1 MPLKKLIDK
10 EKPDFLIIH
19 LITSLPLIL
28 LIFFNFNTKFILRIS
43 GMPKLNFFRKVL
55 WKLISKKIYL
65 VTCPTIT
72 TLNYLISLKY
82 RYLKEYSK
90 IPHYIITKTGTV
102 LQLLNNTDV
111 GYFFQNPDID
121 IE

>member
-1 MPLKKLIDK
+1 MSIKEFTVDKYGTFKSVGTHDKKN
-10 EKPDFLIIH
+10 II
-19 LITSLPLIL
+19 LCST
-28 LIFFNFNTKFILRIS
+28 NRD
-43 GMPKLNFFRKVL
+43 
-55 WKLISKKIYL
+55 
-65 VTCPTIT
+65 VT
-72 TLNYLISLKY
+72 NYLISLKY

-121 IE
+121 IIVDSETLRVAHRKSEEDKTAEANEYRYFIFSY